1 MPSDSNNN
9 YKIIAPSVERYSP
22 EWGLLKFLKDWS
34 PEDMELAVKKDY
46 PWDLSDHVD
55 TIIGYAANEL
65 LKWFETYRPDLHK
78 VLSTKEGL
86 KYLKKQMKTAL
97 TPT

>member
-1 MPSDSNNN
+1 MPVQAHNN
-9 YKIIAPSVERYSP
+9 YKVVAPSIPAYTA
-22 EWGLLKFLKDWS
+22 EWGLLKFLEPWN

-46 PWDLSDHVD
+46 PWDLSQHVD
-55 TIIGYAANEL
+55 TIIGYAATEL
-65 LKWFETYRPDLHK
+65 LKWFETYRPDLHR

-97 TPT
+97 TPI